1 MAAFIQIIEY
11 RTSKPEEVAALTD
24 EFRKSREAAGDGEA
38 PVRAMTGRDR
48 DDPGRYLAIV
58 EFSSYEAAMENS
70 NRADTSEFARRMMAL
85 CDGEPS
91 FHNLDVTQ
99 SMEYT
104 R

>member
-1 MAAFIQIIEY
+1 MAAFVQIIEY
-11 RTSKPEEVAALTD
+11 RTSKPDEIAALTED
-24 EFRKSREAAGDGEA
+24 FRKAREAAGEGEA
-38 PVRAMTGRDR
+38 PVRATTAQDR

-70 NRADTSEFARRMMAL
+70 NRADTSEFAQKMMAL
-85 CDGEPS
+85 CDGEPK